1 MPVSS
6 NIRDVFSYF
15 HDLNLLVLVQ
25 DLRDNRA
32 ARAAWFSGSL
42 LCPVAH
48 GLPAGQQVRELSA
61 LGQAASLGVGCDYAG
76 RHLGAHPEAIARF
89 VRTWD
94 EGQIR
99 DAWLL
104 QQLEELWMERL
115 ADGDI
120 MQELLLDVPANGET
134 DQLRTA
140 GHSQRSCATQFE

>member
-1 MPVSS
+1 MPVSL

-32 ARAAWFSGSL
+32 ARTAWFSGSL

-48 GLPAGQQVRELSA
+48 GLPAGQQVSELSA
-61 LGQAASLGVGCDYAG
+61 LGQSASMGVGCDYAG
-76 RHLGAHPEAIARF
+76 RHLGDHPEVIARF
-89 VRTWD
+89 VRAWD

-104 QQLEELWMERL
+104 QQLEELWLERQ
-115 ADGDI
+115 ADAEI
-120 MQELLLDVPANGET
+120 MQELLLDMPYTGET
-134 DQLRTA
+134 NQLQKA
-140 GHSQRSCATQFE
+140 QHCGLVS